1 MDNKWYQIYLK
12 IIASPFYKE
21 GIKYGKPRRG
31 HAEGTVEAHIA
42 ELNDNL
48 ERLELESGYYWKLK
62 VLIAVH
68 DTFKG
73 VAKRDAAI
81 MDPQSHASLAKDFLE
96 EFTDDFDMLQIAQYH
111 DLGYAVY
118 LNFKKTGEVNEK
130 RMRAALDPITDID
143 LFLWFAII
151 DACTASK
158 GREMITWLVQ
168 WVNHH
173 YPQSTV
179 TVKDIL
185 PGPATV
191 EDGVW

>member
-1 MDNKWYQIYLK
+1 LDKWHEIYLNIVK
-12 IIASPFYKE
+12 SPFYAE

-31 HAEGTVEAHIA
+31 HAEGTVAAHID
-42 ELNDNL
+42 ELNHNL
-48 ERLELESGYYWKLK
+48 EILDIGNAHYWKLK

-96 EFTDDFDMLQIAQYH
+96 EFTSDFDMLQITQYH

-118 LNFKKTGEVNEK
+118 LNYMKNGEINEK
-130 RMRAALDPITDID
+130 RMRSALDPITDID

-158 GREMITWLVQ
+158 GREMITWLVG

-173 YPQSTV
+173 YPQTTV
-179 TVKDIL
+179 MVKDIL
-185 PGPATV
+185 PASETV
-191 EDGVW
+191 EEGVW